1 VFWYGISGVVLVFLD
16 FFHYAMTM
24 FDIKK
29 VSIFNALS
37 DTDTKEISHYLV
49 PETFAK
55 KEFIFSEGDPSDW
68 LFIVKKGKV
77 KITKL
82 SHEGKELILEVVSP
96 NEIFGGIAVV
106 RGFPYPANAVA
117 MEDSEILK
125 MSRKNFLSIMDRFP
139 NLMYCMAMN
148 IGDRIKDTHETLKNI
163 ALEKVESRI
172 ASLLIKLSDKAGEKV
187 SEGVAI
193 TMKLTKQDIAE
204 MVGTTVET
212 SIRTMSKL
220 TKAGLVIVRSGKII
234 IKDLAK
240 LKSLT

>member
-1 VFWYGISGVVLVFLD
+1 
-16 FFHYAMTM
+16 M

-29 VSIFNALS
+29 VSIFNTLS
-37 DTDTKEISHYLV
+37 AEDNKEISRYLV
-49 PETFAK
+49 PETYAK
-55 KEFIFSEGDPSDW
+55 KESVFSEGDPSEW
-68 LFIVKKGKV
+68 LYIVKKGKV

-82 SHEGKELILEVVSP
+82 SNEGKEIILEIVPP

-117 MEDSEILK
+117 MEETEILK
-125 MSRKNFLSIMDRFP
+125 LARRNLLSIMDRFP
-139 NLMYCMAMN
+139 DLMYAMAMN

-172 ASLLIKLSDKAGEKV
+172 ASLLIKLSDKTGEKV
-187 SEGVAI
+187 PEGVAI
-193 TMKLTKQDIAE
+193 NMKLTKQDIAE

-220 TKAGLVIVRSGKII
+220 TKAGLVAAKSGKII
-234 IKDLAK
+234 IRDLEK

>member
-1 VFWYGISGVVLVFLD
+1 
-16 FFHYAMTM
+16 MTM

-82 SHEGKELILEVVSP
+82 SNEGKELILEVVPP

-125 MSRKNFLSIMDRFP
+125 MSRKNLLSIMDRFP

-220 TKAGLVIVRSGKII
+220 TKAGLVIVKSGKII

>member
-1 VFWYGISGVVLVFLD
+1 
-16 FFHYAMTM
+16 M

>member
-1 VFWYGISGVVLVFLD
+1 
-16 FFHYAMTM
+16 MTM

-29 VSIFNALS
+29 VSIFNALTS
-37 DTDTKEISHYLV
+37 EDARETSRYLV
-49 PETFAK
+49 PESYSK

-68 LFIVKKGKV
+68 LYIVKSGKV

-82 SHEGKELILEVVSP
+82 SHEGKEIILEIVPP
-96 NEIFGGIAVV
+96 NEIFGGIAVA

-117 MEDSEILK
+117 MEDTEVFK
-125 MSRKNFLSIMDRFP
+125 MSRKNLLSIMDRFP
-139 NLMYCMAMN
+139 NLMYCMAVN
-148 IGDRIKDTHETLKNI
+148 IGDRIKGTHETLKSI

-187 SEGVAI
+187 PEGVAI
-193 TMKLTKQDIAE
+193 SMKLTKQDIAE

-212 SIRTMSKL
+212 SIRTISKL
-220 TKAGLVIVRSGKII
+220 TKAGLVAAKAGRII
-234 IKDLAK
+234 IRDLEK